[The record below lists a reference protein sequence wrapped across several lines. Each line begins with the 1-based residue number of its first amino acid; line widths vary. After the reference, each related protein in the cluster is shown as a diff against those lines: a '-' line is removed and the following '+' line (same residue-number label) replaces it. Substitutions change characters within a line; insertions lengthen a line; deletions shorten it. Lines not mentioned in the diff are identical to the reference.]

1 MRVLAMEMSRRW
13 LDIARKRILRT
24 QRSTNY
30 CGGSLP
36 NNTQVTRS
44 YNWMSLWTAE
54 HTFVQANRV
63 DARFVNHQA
72 MRVLVVEMSCQWL
85 DIARK
90 RILRRQRS
98 TNYCG
103 GSLPNITNINFPRRY
118 FAQKAKS
125 RGGTLVIRAY
135 IKESTYSWNIRPVC
149 QKKISLSLNRGREE
163 SVGNDVSIVCARK
176 YEMVRMT

>member
-1 MRVLAMEMSRRW
+1 MRVLAIEMSRRW

-103 GSLPNITNINFPRRY
+103 GSLPNSTNINCPRRD

-125 RGGTLVIRAY
+125 RGGTLVTRAY
-135 IKESTYSWNIRPVC
+135 IKESTYSWNIQSYSQYRKNLHLLEQGP
-149 QKKISLSLNRGREE
+149 RGIGR
-163 SVGNDVSIVCARK
+163 
-176 YEMVRMT
+176 

>member
-1 MRVLAMEMSRRW
+1 MRVLAIEMSRRW

-44 YNWMSLWTAE
+44 YNWTSLWTAE

-72 MRVLVVEMSCQWL
+72 TRVLVVEMSCQWL

-103 GSLPNITNINFPRRY
+103 GSLPNSTNINCPRRD

-125 RGGTLVIRAY
+125 RGGTLVTRAY
-135 IKESTYSWNIRPVC
+135 IKESTYSWNIQSVW
-149 QKKISLSLNRGREE
+149 QKNLDLLEQGPRGIGR
-163 SVGNDVSIVCARK
+163 
-176 YEMVRMT
+176 